1 MPFDSWGTSWTP
13 SWGQSWVHPDVAV
26 PPTVIP
32 SGGYPYR
39 GPYKPQHPWLR
50 ELKPEV
56 QEVIQ
61 QVAEEQ
67 LEDLQLP
74 KRLQALRLK
83 RELKAKAIEYHTK
96 YFEALALER
105 EFLIEVEIAERLKAR
120 FDDEEAVLILA
131 LMAI

>member
-1 MPFDSWGTSWTP
+1 MWHPYYTFGGGGVTP
-13 SWGQSWVHPDVAV
+13 PVVV
-26 PPTVIP
+26 TPTPVIP

-39 GPYKPQHPWLR
+39 GPYKPQHLWLR

-83 RELKAKAIEYHTK
+83 RELKAKEIEYHTK

>member
-1 MPFDSWGTSWTP
+1 MWHPYYTFGGGGVAPPVVVIPP
-13 SWGQSWVHPDVAV
+13 S
-26 PPTVIP
+26 IRP

-39 GPYKPQHPWLR
+39 GPYQPRHPWLI

-74 KRLQALRLK
+74 KRLQALKLK

-120 FDDEEAVLILA
+120 FDDEEALLIIA